1 MGRHAHAFLAA
12 ADHDARVADAY
23 RLGADRH
30 GAQAGTAELVD
41 LVGGALIGDTR
52 LDGRL
57 AGWVLALTGG
67 EDLAEDGLVDFG
79 RLDLGA
85 LQRLFDRQRAE
96 LRGSQ
101 AGQAS
106 IEGPDR
112 SAGRACN
119 YALGHLRNSPFRG
132 QAGRSE
138 LTGCAACRS
147 TRPVGGTAGSLV
159 NHTYDFRTPPRSVNT
174 TPRESPK
181 TQRK

>member
-67 EDLAEDGLVDFG
+67 EDLAEDGIVDLG

-85 LQRLFDRQRAE
+85 PQRLFDRHRAE
-96 LRGSQ
+96 RRGSQ
-101 AGQAS
+101 AGPAS
-106 IEGPDR
+106 IREPDT
-112 SAGRACN
+112 STGGAGH
-119 YALGHLRNSPFRG
+119 YD
-132 QAGRSE
+132 
-138 LTGCAACRS
+138 TG
-147 TRPVGGTAGSLV
+147 
-159 NHTYDFRTPPRSVNT
+159 
-174 TPRESPK
+174 K
-181 TQRK
+181 